1 MDTLVL
7 SEVKTMRWQD
17 TRFRLACLTAALC
30 LWVLLPASSALA
42 YDNDPGVG
50 EFYVGGSGQIGDRG
64 PEGTSG
70 GTGGG
75 LEADP
80 DTFQIDSRAGGS
92 IGEVQAPAPQ
102 APRIDHFTLWVRT
115 WLMVVFGGGFLR
127 GWLG

>member
-1 MDTLVL
+1 
-7 SEVKTMRWQD
+7 MRWQD
-17 TRFRLACLTAALC
+17 TKFRLAWLVAALC

-42 YDNDPGVG
+42 YDNDLGEG
-50 EFYVGGSGQIGDRG
+50 EFYVGGSGQTGDRG
-64 PEGTSG
+64 TEGASG

-92 IGEVQAPAPQ
+92 IGDVQGPALQ
-102 APRIDHFTLWVRT
+102 VPRPGRFASWVRT
-115 WLMVVFGGGFLR
+115 WLMVVFSGGFLR